1 MGEDRFLS
9 SPVHHNSRVH
19 GIVRQLNSI
28 EICRSLLLIT
38 STTIFMKKIILLIY
52 GLIAYL
58 LFLASFLYFIGFME
72 DTVVPKTID
81 SGTTGSTEK
90 ALLIDVSVLM
100 VFALQHSIMARPG
113 FKKWWTRI
121 IPAAI
126 ERSTYVLLSSL
137 ALLLIAW
144 QWVPLTAVVWKSEN
158 DTISLIVY
166 IVAALGWLMV
176 PLSTLMINHF
186 ELFGLKQVYDNLVR
200 RRSAET
206 PFTINIFYG
215 FVRHPLMLGF
225 LIALWATPVMTAG
238 HLLLSAIT
246 TLYIIVAVKFLEE
259 KDLQKLY
266 GDQYLEYKRRV
277 PMFIPFTKLRK

>member
-1 MGEDRFLS
+1 
-9 SPVHHNSRVH
+9 
-19 GIVRQLNSI
+19 
-28 EICRSLLLIT
+28 
-38 STTIFMKKIILLIY
+38 MKKIILLIY

-81 SGTTGSTEK
+81 SGAPASTGT
-90 ALLIDVSVLM
+90 ALLIDVLVLM

-137 ALLLIAW
+137 ALLLITW
-144 QWVPLTAVVWKSEN
+144 QWVPLTAIVWKSEN
-158 DTISLIVY
+158 DTLSLIVY
-166 IVAALGWLMV
+166 IAAALGWLIV

-186 ELFGLKQVYDNLVR
+186 ELFGLKQVYDNLVS

-215 FVRHPLMLGF
+215 LVRHPLMLGF

-238 HLLLSAIT
+238 HLLLSVIT
-246 TLYIIVAVKFLEE
+246 TLYIIIAVKFLEE
-259 KDLQKLY
+259 KDLQRIY
-266 GDQYLEYKRRV
+266 GDQYLAYKRRV
-277 PMFIPFTKLRK
+277 PMFIPFTKMKK